1 MSRRAIPLA
10 MSPRTFLLPLAA
22 AAVLLPAGLRADP
35 TEPAVPPTRGKP
47 VLVIHDSKDSQTFN
61 AESQDVTVQG
71 SHNKV
76 TITGTCH
83 ALTISGDANAVTV
96 EKVSSISITGAGNE
110 IQWSKA
116 LDGERP
122 QVTDQGKTN
131 RITHP
136 GG

>member
-35 TEPAVPPTRGKP
+35 TEPA
-47 VLVIHDSKDSQTFN
+47 
-61 AESQDVTVQG
+61 
-71 SHNKV
+71 
-76 TITGTCH
+76 
-83 ALTISGDANAVTV
+83 NAVTV
-96 EKVSSISITGAGNE
+96 EKVASISITGAGNE

>member
-1 MSRRAIPLA
+1 MKPRA
-10 MSPRTFLLPLAA
+10 FFLPLAA
-22 AAVLLPAGLRADP
+22 AAVLLPVTLHAGDP
-35 TEPAVPPTRGKP
+35 IEPAVPPARGKP

-61 AESQDVTVQG
+61 AEGQDVTVNG

-76 TITGTCH
+76 TITGECH

>member
-1 MSRRAIPLA
+1 MN
-10 MSPRTFLLPLAA
+10 PRTFLLPLAA
-22 AAVLLPAGLRADP
+22 AAVLLPATLSADP
-35 TEPAVPPTRGKP
+35 TEPAVPPAHGKA
-47 VLVIHDSKDSQTFN
+47 VLVIHDSKDAQTFN
-61 AESQDVTVQG
+61 AEGQDVTVNG

-96 EKVSSISITGAGNE
+96 ESVSSISITGAGNE
-110 IQWSKA
+110 VSWSKA
-116 LDGERP
+116 VDGERP